1 MILYGFQQSCGR
13 VGDDKIKISHLAQLL
28 LSNDG
33 PLQIYNWDVDTVAR
47 YRVVVQVI
55 FKLESYRHGGDRKL
69 DITVLFVGTTNF
81 CIRFISYVLLPD
93 AADIKGIQRGIKTF
107 G

>member
-1 MILYGFQQSCGR
+1 MMIHHPYFDHHCPSR
-13 VGDDKIKISHLAQLL
+13 EDRAK
-28 LSNDG
+28 
-33 PLQIYNWDVDTVAR
+33 
-47 YRVVVQVI
+47 VVLCCVH
-55 FKLESYRHGGDRKL
+55 EL